1 MKNLRIGNKL
11 ILGFTSCII
20 LSAIIGSVAI
30 ISLGKIRT
38 DIKQV
43 KIAANIEKV
52 ILECRR
58 QEKNILLLG
67 PHTKSALL
75 EQEEK
80 TYLEKLKDNLLNL
93 RNYLDATGDKK
104 MAAEINILNT
114 YCGYLDNLLANFAGR
129 KDVIEKLVIIF
140 EKLHSRRHLRKHLP
154 AKALQRQALSNH
166 QLFYHGCEYLDL
178 IITKVTALKK
188 VTKDK
193 AVIKLV
199 DEYSALF
206 DKFVKN
212 SELINNNILN
222 MRKNGRK
229 IQAAAIRL
237 ETVAEKKIALT
248 HSLTITIVWTTFL
261 SVGILAGI
269 ICVLLA
275 RNITRPVSKLAAATT
290 IIAQGD
296 LSQRVDINSHDEIG
310 QLARA
315 FNDMTENLQKTTV
328 SKNYVNNIIDSMLD
342 ALLVVDPDAKIS
354 AINEATCRVLG
365 YTEAEL
371 LGKPVRE
378 IFTEE
383 SFYTGAQLN
392 ELLKTGYVKNRE
404 LICLSPSG
412 ARISMLFSGAV
423 MRDSQGK
430 ITGIVGVGKDM
441 RELIK
446 LQEKLALHEK
456 LAVMGE
462 FAGIIG
468 HEFKN
473 QLGVMR
479 VSVYFLKM
487 KLTPNDEM
495 QIKHSNIL
503 EKQIIETDRMIEN
516 ILTFGRT
523 RKPELHSLDI
533 NKIIAASL
541 EQARIPEKIVIVNQ
555 TDDNLPVIQG
565 DEIQLGRVFVN
576 MLLNAIQAMTGK
588 GHLSLTVVRK
598 NEFIHIQIADTGSG
612 ISAENKAKIFEPF
625 FSTKTNGTGLGLVS
639 SRYIVEAHGG
649 SIEVESEIG
658 KGTVMTV
665 KLPINPE
672 MA

>member
-11 ILGFTSCII
+11 ILGFTSCI
-20 LSAIIGSVAI
+20 LSAAIIGGVAI
-30 ISLGKIRT
+30 INLGKISR
-38 DIKQV
+38 DIEQI
-43 KIAANIEKV
+43 KIAANIEKL

-67 PHTKSALL
+67 PHTKSTLL

-93 RNYLDATGDKK
+93 RNYLDATEDKK

-114 YCGYLDNLLANFAGR
+114 YCGWLDNLVANFAGR

-199 DEYSALF
+199 DEYLALF

-222 MRKNGRK
+222 MRKNGRE
-229 IQAAAIRL
+229 IQTAAIRL
-237 ETVAEKKIALT
+237 ATATEKKIALT
-248 HSLTITIVWTTFL
+248 HSQTIAIVWLTFL
-261 SVGILAGI
+261 GVGTLAGI

-275 RNITRPVSKLAAATT
+275 RNITRPVSKLAAAAT

-296 LSQRVDINSHDEIG
+296 LSQRVAISSHDEIG

-315 FNDMTENLQKTTV
+315 FNHMTENLQKTTV
-328 SKNYVNNIIDSMLD
+328 SKNYVDNIIDSMLD
-342 ALLVVDPDAKIS
+342 ALLVVDGNAKIS
-354 AINEATCRVLG
+354 AVNEATCRVLG
-365 YTEAEL
+365 YPEAEL

-383 SFYTGAQLN
+383 SFYTGSQLN
-392 ELLKTGYVKNRE
+392 ELIKTGYVKNRE

-412 ARISMLFSGAV
+412 DRIAMLFSGSV

-446 LQEKLALHEK
+446 LQEKLAQHEK

-462 FAGIIG
+462 FASIIG

-487 KLTPNDEM
+487 KSSTKDEM
-495 QIKHSNIL
+495 QTKHLNIL
-503 EKQIIETDRMIEN
+503 EDQIIETDRMIEN

-533 NKIIAASL
+533 NKIIASSMK
-541 EQARIPEKIVIVNQ
+541 QVRIPEEIVLVNQ
-555 TDDNLPVIQG
+555 ADDNLPVIRG
-565 DEIQLGRVFVN
+565 DHIQLGRVFVN
-576 MLLNAIQAMTGK
+576 MLLNAIQAMAGK
-588 GHLSLTVVRK
+588 GHLGITVVRE
-598 NEFIHIQIADTGSG
+598 NEFIHVQIADTGSG
-612 ISAENKAKIFEPF
+612 ISAENKAKLFEPF
-625 FSTKTNGTGLGLVS
+625 FSTKSNGTGLGLAS

-665 KLPINPE
+665 KLPIKPK
-672 MA
+672 MS